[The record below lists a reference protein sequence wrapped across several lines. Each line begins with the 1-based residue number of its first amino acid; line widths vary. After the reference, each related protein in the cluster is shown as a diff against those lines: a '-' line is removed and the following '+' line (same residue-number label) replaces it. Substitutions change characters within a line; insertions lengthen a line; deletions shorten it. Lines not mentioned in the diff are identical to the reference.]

1 MSGSLSRGRAM
12 PKTIFTG
19 ANQVVVSAL
28 RQAREAAGLTQ
39 AEVGRRIGKDQ
50 SHISLIEASQRRLD
64 LVEFHELALALGC
77 DPVEMFSEISAKLTL
92 AALK

>member
-1 MSGSLSRGRAM
+1 LFRSLLRGRVM

-19 ANQVVVSAL
+19 ANQVVVTAL
-28 RQAREAAGLTQ
+28 REAREMAGLTQ

-64 LVEFHELALALGC
+64 LVEFHELARALGR
-77 DPVEMFSEISAKLTL
+77 DPIDLFAEISARLP
-92 AALK
+92 